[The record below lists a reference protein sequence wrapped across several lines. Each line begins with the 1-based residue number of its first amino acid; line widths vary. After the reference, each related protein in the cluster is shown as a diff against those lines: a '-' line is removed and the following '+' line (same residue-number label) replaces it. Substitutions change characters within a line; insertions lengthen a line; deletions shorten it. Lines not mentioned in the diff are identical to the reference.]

1 MQDALVRYERF
12 LEEKSGIK
20 TTGRTCR
27 GSFMVPW
34 RSTQASSKIKDADT
48 TVEKLKL
55 VNIALPLSMA
65 Y

>member
-1 MQDALVRYERF
+1 MRYERF
-12 LEEKSGIK
+12 LEEKSRIK
-20 TTGRTCR
+20 TTGPIYR

-34 RSTQASSKIKDADT
+34 RSSQDSSKIKDSDT

-55 VNIALPLSMA
+55 VNTNLLISMA

>member
-34 RSTQASSKIKDADT
+34 RSTQASKIKDADT

-55 VNIALPLSMA
+55 VNITLPLSMA